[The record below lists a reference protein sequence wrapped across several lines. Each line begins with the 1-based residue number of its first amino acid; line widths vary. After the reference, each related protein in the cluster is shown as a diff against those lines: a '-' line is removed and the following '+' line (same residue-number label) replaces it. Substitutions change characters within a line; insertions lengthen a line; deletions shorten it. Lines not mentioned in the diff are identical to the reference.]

1 MNEETFENTL
11 RKFLRN
17 KPFHPF
23 QVELLDGKVI
33 VIERPGVAFGGGAAT
48 MITEDEFIEFECE
61 NVREMRY
68 VPIPSIS

>member
-1 MNEETFENTL
+1 MNEDIFESTL

-33 VIERPGVAFGGGAAT
+33 VVERPSLAMGGGAAT
-48 MITEDEFIEFECE
+48 ILTEDEFIEFACE
-61 NVREMRY
+61 DVRDIRH
-68 VPIPSIS
+68 VPIPSV